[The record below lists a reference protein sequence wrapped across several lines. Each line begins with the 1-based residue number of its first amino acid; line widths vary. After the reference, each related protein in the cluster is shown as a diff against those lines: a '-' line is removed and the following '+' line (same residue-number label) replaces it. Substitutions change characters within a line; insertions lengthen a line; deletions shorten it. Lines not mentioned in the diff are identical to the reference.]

1 MSQEGYITDIL
12 KRYDIPESKKARSPC
27 SPKFLKRQTS
37 GPGSAPADST
47 LFRSQLMAAAY
58 LGIRTRPDI
67 RFAVGH
73 LASRSSNPS
82 QHDMECL
89 QHLYHYINH
98 TKHYKLR
105 IKPTSLQLTAFI
117 DASFAIHGDGK
128 GHTGIIIMMGDS
140 GLLYTQSS
148 KQKLLGHH
156 STECELIAVNDGLFT
171 LEQLR
176 GLYQILG
183 LPPVIVNVRQDNSSA
198 MQISE
203 NGHGNAKRSKYMTVR
218 VEHIK
223 SALEEKK
230 IRVTKC
236 PPVVQ
241 QMRIPSFRN
250 CCRGVLAYYRQKP
263 QVQVANLPT
272 NLRINRQRHI
282 ITFGLYGIRG
292 SSM

>member
-1 MSQEGYITDIL
+1 
-12 KRYDIPESKKARSPC
+12 
-27 SPKFLKRQTS
+27 
-37 GPGSAPADST
+37 
-47 LFRSQLMAAAY
+47 
-58 LGIRTRPDI
+58 
-67 RFAVGH
+67 
-73 LASRSSNPS
+73 
-82 QHDMECL
+82 
-89 QHLYHYINH
+89 
-98 TKHYKLR
+98 
-105 IKPTSLQLTAFI
+105 
-117 DASFAIHGDGK
+117 
-128 GHTGIIIMMGDS
+128 
-140 GLLYTQSS
+140 
-148 KQKLLGHH
+148 
-156 STECELIAVNDGLFT
+156 
-171 LEQLR
+171 
-176 GLYQILG
+176 
-183 LPPVIVNVRQDNSSA
+183 

>member
-1 MSQEGYITDIL
+1 
-12 KRYDIPESKKARSPC
+12 
-27 SPKFLKRQTS
+27 
-37 GPGSAPADST
+37 
-47 LFRSQLMAAAY
+47 
-58 LGIRTRPDI
+58 
-67 RFAVGH
+67 
-73 LASRSSNPS
+73 
-82 QHDMECL
+82 
-89 QHLYHYINH
+89 
-98 TKHYKLR
+98 
-105 IKPTSLQLTAFI
+105 
-117 DASFAIHGDGK
+117 
-128 GHTGIIIMMGDS
+128 MMGDS

-236 PPVVQ
+236 PTAE
-241 QMRIPSFRN
+241 MLSDM
-250 CCRGVLAYYRQKP
+250 LTKP
-263 QVQVANLPT
+263 IYGKKLQYLISSY
-272 NLRINRQRHI
+272 LR
-282 ITFGLYGIRG
+282 
-292 SSM
+292 